1 MSNEIIQIFEYLE
14 HERGIDRDTLVDL
27 LKKSL
32 REAAR
37 KAIQQTREV
46 EVKFDEHTGTFH
58 CWAKLFVV
66 DTITNP
72 SEEILLTD
80 AQKIQPDA
88 VCGDE
93 ISCEVT
99 PENFGR
105 IAAQAAKQTITM
117 GLRQAEKRN
126 ICESF
131 KDQLNQLINGIVVR
145 IDRGDIY
152 INVGQAEG
160 VMRSM
165 DKIPGEIY
173 ELGDHITALLANINA
188 DGPGPSLYV
197 SRVADEFVIR
207 LFEREV
213 AEISSGLV
221 EIKGLARLPG
231 CRSKIAVTTTQPR
244 IDPVGACVGLR
255 GTRVKTIVRELG
267 GEKID
272 IVNWD
277 QDIKVYVTNAL
288 KPAKLASLEVDEA
301 KGMIKVRVNED
312 QFSLSVGKKGQNVRL
327 AANLTGWKI
336 DISKV
341 EAPATEEACDFAEQ
355 VRRAIENMGSVEGIG
370 LEAAEI
376 LVNNGFASLDGILA
390 AEVEDIAALE
400 GIGQE
405 KAEEIVATA
414 TALLEQ

>member
-14 HERGIDRDTLVDL
+14 NERGIDRETLIDL

-37 KAIQQTREV
+37 KSIQQTREI
-46 EVKFDEHTGTFH
+46 EVKFDERTGTFR

-66 DTITNP
+66 DKITNP
-72 SEEILLTD
+72 SEEILLSE
-80 AQKIQPDA
+80 ARKINPAA

-93 ISCEVT
+93 VACEVT
-99 PENFGR
+99 PEDFGR

-126 ICESF
+126 VCESF
-131 KDQLNQLINGIVVR
+131 KDHLNQLLNGIVVR
-145 IDRGDIY
+145 IERGDIY
-152 INVGQAEG
+152 INFGQAEG
-160 VMRSM
+160 VLRSV

-173 ELGDHITALLANINA
+173 DLGDHITVLLTSINPE
-188 DGPGPSLYV
+188 GTGPSLYV
-197 SRVADEFVIR
+197 SRVADDFVLR

-221 EIKGLARLPG
+221 EIKGLARVPG
-231 CRSKIAVTTTQPR
+231 CRSKIAVATTQPR

-272 IVNWD
+272 IITWD
-277 QDIKVYVTNAL
+277 KDIKVYVTNAL

-301 KGMIKVRVNED
+301 NGVIRVKVTED

-341 EAPATEEACDFAEQ
+341 ETQEVEEPCDFAEQ
-355 VRRAIENMGSVEGIG
+355 VRRAIESMGAVPGIG
-370 LEAAEI
+370 LEAAEL
-376 LVNNGFASLDGILA
+376 LVNNGFASIDGILA
-390 AEVEDIAALE
+390 AEVDDIAALE
-400 GIGQE
+400 GIGRE
-405 KAEEIVATA
+405 RAKEIIEAA
-414 TALLEQ
+414 AASLEQ

>member
-14 HERGIDRDTLVDL
+14 NERGIDRETLVDL

-37 KAIQQTREV
+37 KSIQQTREI
-46 EVKFDEHTGTFH
+46 EVKFDEQTGTFH

-66 DTITNP
+66 DKITNP
-72 SEEILLTD
+72 SEEIILAE
-80 AQKIQPDA
+80 AQKINPEA
-88 VCGDE
+88 ICGDE
-93 ISCEVT
+93 VYCEVT

-105 IAAQAAKQTITM
+105 IAAQAAKQTITL

-126 ICESF
+126 VCESY
-131 KDQLNQLINGIVVR
+131 KDQLNQLLNGVVVR
-145 IDRGDIY
+145 IERGDIY
-152 INVGQAEG
+152 INFGQAEG
-160 VMRSM
+160 VMRSV

-173 ELGDHITALLANINA
+173 ELGDHITALLTSINPE
-188 DGPGPSLYV
+188 GTGPSLFV
-197 SRVADEFVIR
+197 SRIADEFVIR

-221 EIKGLARLPG
+221 EIKGLARVPG
-231 CRSKIAVTTTQPR
+231 CRSKIAVATTQSR

-272 IVNWD
+272 IITWD
-277 QDIKVYVTNAL
+277 KDIKAYVTNAL
-288 KPAKLASLEVDEA
+288 KPAKLASLEVDENN
-301 KGMIKVRVNED
+301 GVIRVRVNED

-327 AANLTGWKI
+327 AGNLVGWKI

-341 EAPATEEACDFAEQ
+341 EATPSEEPCDFAEQ
-355 VRRAIENMGSVEGIG
+355 VRRAIENMGAVPGIG

-376 LVNNGFASLDGILA
+376 LVNNGFASLDGIIA
-390 AEVEDIAALE
+390 AEVEDIAELE
-400 GIGQE
+400 GIGNE
-405 KAEEIVATA
+405 KAKEIVAA
-414 TALLEQ
+414 AAASLEI